1 MRGLL
6 DSVPGLFSLPI
17 ETHIFEHLGFWVDYE
32 LRRSIP
38 RELSFDQVLDSIRSR
53 IVRSNQKYSLF
64 SQFGGDSLNPDQWD
78 LERLIT
84 YLQKN
89 GKKPFDEK
97 NFKEFIT
104 VYFQSL
110 FFSLFSEN
118 PSSSLRFV
126 EKSVENAEYAPLLKN
141 IFPDAKFIHVIRN
154 PYATLVSLRKY
165 NTMRGNYP
173 YLGWIIDA
181 LENNYYYSIQNPHNV
196 DDYLVTRYEDL
207 ITNAEAK
214 MQEIAQFLDVPF
226 DKIMLKPTALGKLW
240 SGNSV
245 SGESFSGV
253 SANPTE
259 KWKNQ
264 ITPLEISVIN
274 ANLEHIL
281 DFYGYEKIIPHKTPL
296 LPYKQE
302 GVKNYFANRFY
313 WQISKKRRKTEKS

>member
-1 MRGLL
+1 
-6 DSVPGLFSLPI
+6 
-17 ETHIFEHLGFWVDYE
+17 
-32 LRRSIP
+32 
-38 RELSFDQVLDSIRSR
+38 
-53 IVRSNQKYSLF
+53 
-64 SQFGGDSLNPDQWD
+64 
-78 LERLIT
+78 
-84 YLQKN
+84 
-89 GKKPFDEK
+89 
-97 NFKEFIT
+97 
-104 VYFQSL
+104 
-110 FFSLFSEN
+110 
-118 PSSSLRFV
+118 V

-207 ITNAEAK
+207 ITNTEAK
-214 MQEIAQFLDVPF
+214 MQEIAQFLDVQF